1 MTQLSLEATLT
12 LARASEGRIDAASRI
27 DPARREN
34 LRAQADD
41 FETMFLEQ
49 MLNRVFA
56 AGGEEGMLA
65 EAGPGAEAYRSM
77 MVSEYAKLVTKSGG
91 IGLSDQIYRE
101 LLKMQEG

>member
-1 MTQLSLEATLT
+1 
-12 LARASEGRIDAASRI
+12 
-27 DPARREN
+27 
-34 LRAQADD
+34 
-41 FETMFLEQ
+41 
-49 MLNRVFA
+49 
-56 AGGEEGMLA
+56 MLA